1 MAKTECICSAKTT
14 PLPERPQYPTLTPDS
29 DPLKLFHENGYF
41 VVRGLFSPEE
51 VEQNKAEI
59 SSVVREWYEEFQK
72 TKEDGKDW
80 ESIANRL
87 PAWKEG
93 RMVPENPELGIRRL
107 YRMALRNQLFARM
120 CRHEKVGHVT
130 NHPPCVF
137 SFTLL
142 PYFPL
147 DRVNHYQA
155 AGTRYKAST
164 VHGTPK
170 TSRYTS

>member
-1 MAKTECICSAKTT
+1 MLITMAKTECICRGKTT
-14 PLPERPQYPTLTPDS
+14 PLPERPQYPTLTPDN

-87 PAWKEG
+87 PEWKEG
-93 RMVPENPELGIRRL
+93 RMQPENPELGIRRL

-120 CRHEKVGHVT
+120 CRHDKVEYVT
-130 NHPPCVF
+130 NHCV
-137 SFTLL
+137 SLVYIATLL
-142 PYFPL
+142 PARL
-147 DRVNHYQA
+147 CQSLLSCW
-155 AGTRYKAST
+155 GQI
-164 VHGTPK
+164 
-170 TSRYTS
+170 